1 MKTFIFK
8 GFKEELFG
16 HILKFTEDFE
26 SALET
31 AKESDPSAQI
41 LQNLIQNHEN
51 GPFRQEKV
59 FNISSQNCSCHF
71 FY

>member
-1 MKTFIFK
+1 MKTFISK

-31 AKESDPSAQI
+31 AKKSDPSAQN
-41 LQNLIQNHEN
+41 LQNLIQDHEN
-51 GPFRQEKV
+51 GPFRLEKV
-59 FNISSQNCSCHF
+59 LNINSQYF
-71 FY
+71 